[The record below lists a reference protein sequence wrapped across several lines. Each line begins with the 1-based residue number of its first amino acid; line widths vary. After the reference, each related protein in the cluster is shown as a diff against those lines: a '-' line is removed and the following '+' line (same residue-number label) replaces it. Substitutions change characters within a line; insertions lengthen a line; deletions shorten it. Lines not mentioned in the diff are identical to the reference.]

1 MLDGSG
7 ICFLPLHRCRQFRSY
22 CPGNLSPTEPCLY
35 VLTHTAGPTPLG
47 QTVTQ
52 NGNNIRATVNFSF
65 TKDDHG
71 VVDFVA
77 VRASKIN
84 SAQHA
89 LMASAKSFLFKP
101 DTFNSSQQIET
112 TLFTCFGTNGV
123 GRL

>member
-1 MLDGSG
+1 
-7 ICFLPLHRCRQFRSY
+7 
-22 CPGNLSPTEPCLY
+22 

-89 LMASAKSFLFKP
+89 LMASAKSLLFK
-101 DTFNSSQQIET
+101 QIHSTALNKLKQHCLPALGQMEW
-112 TLFTCFGTNGV
+112 V
-123 GRL
+123 A